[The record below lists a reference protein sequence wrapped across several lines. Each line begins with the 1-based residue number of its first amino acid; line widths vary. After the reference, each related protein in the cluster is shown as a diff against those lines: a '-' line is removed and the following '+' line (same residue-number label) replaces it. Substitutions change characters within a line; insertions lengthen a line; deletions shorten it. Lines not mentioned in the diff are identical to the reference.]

1 MPSGDVGP
9 VGTEVGAAEETVA
22 EVAVGVGV
30 AEVEVPRLPA
40 ESLYQLATGSP
51 MHSPI
56 VTAL

>member
-1 MPSGDVGP
+1 VG
-9 VGTEVGAAEETVA
+9 VEVGAAEETVA
-22 EVAVGVGV
+22 EVAMAVAEVAMTV